1 MSPVVDA
8 STPARVT
15 NSTGTTATTASFT
28 PPDPAVTPSLLVACT
43 IHDTTGGT
51 NINYTMSASAGVGT
65 WTQRVLKDQTGTSSS
80 TECVIYTAAVSASG
94 ARTVTVTTD
103 VTNDRSMLVYVIT
116 GHDPATPVGD
126 TTSGTST
133 INVLPITGLI
143 ASRPGSLGIY
153 QAVQDDGPP
162 SAASTSPDG
171 NFSSGFINGQ
181 IDGGSGWKV
190 MADTGETQYAVDGPG
205 TTAIEWNWC
214 GIEILAPL
222 VSLPPLMRP
231 ELSRFRHLLPR

>member
-15 NSTGTTATTASFT
+15 NSTGTTAVTASFT
-28 PPDPAVTPSLLVACT
+28 PPDPAVTPSLLVAN
-43 IHDTTGGT
+43 IVHDTTTGT
-51 NINYTMSASAGVGT
+51 NVGYTMSASAGVGT
-65 WTQRVLKDQTGTSSS
+65 WTQRVVKDQTGTSSS
-80 TECVIYTAAVSASG
+80 TECTFFTAAVTASG

-103 VTNDRSMLVYVIT
+103 VTNDRSLQLYVVT
-116 GHDPATPVGD
+116 GHDPLSPVGD

-133 INVLPITGLI
+133 INLLPITGLI
-143 ASRPGSLGIY
+143 ASRPGSLGFY
-153 QAVQDDGPP
+153 SAVEDDGPP

-171 NFSSGFINGQ
+171 NWSAGFVSGQ
-181 IDGGSGWKV
+181 LDGGSGWKV

-214 GIEILAPL
+214 GLEILAPL
-222 VSLPPLMRP
+222 VALPPLLRP
-231 ELSRFRHLLPR
+231 ELTRFRHLLPR